1 MTYFKKEKNDSDSH
15 LNICKYFSY
24 DISKST
30 IFKGR
35 YVHVLQ
41 KPKKFIKYTSKR
53 NNLMTY
59 NIIIW
64 NRRNEDYKQ
73 FLFFNDCR

>member
-1 MTYFKKEKNDSDSH
+1 MTLAKVLYLKADMYMSSKKP
-15 LNICKYFSY
+15 
-24 DISKST
+24 
-30 IFKGR
+30 
-35 YVHVLQ
+35 Q
-41 KPKKFIKYTSKR
+41 KFIKYTSKR

-73 FLFFNDCR
+73 FLFLMIADK